1 MAVEEGLF
9 GKYKQCEFCGRPLPK
24 NYELSLQPSCKQAA
38 SSSHLILPNTAPFAF
53 TKAPFATPGC

>member
-24 NYELSLQPSCKQAA
+24 NYEGDLCPRCKDNQ
-38 SSSHLILPNTAPFAF
+38 LF
-53 TKAPFATPGC
+53 